1 MKNKRIMVAIAALII
16 SGILNV
22 FFVEN
27 KDASLALSILIM
39 GLGVLVAIWIVV
51 VSRKE
56 AEKSQQE

>member
-1 MKNKRIMVAIAALII
+1 MKNKRIILAIITLMI
-16 SGILNV
+16 SGVLNV

-39 GLGVLVAIWIVV
+39 GLGILVAIWIVV

-56 AEKSQQE
+56 AEKNTHD

>member
-1 MKNKRIMVAIAALII
+1 MI
-16 SGILNV
+16 SGVLNV

-39 GLGVLVAIWIVV
+39 GLGVLIAIWIVI

-56 AEKSQQE
+56 AEKNTQD

>member
-1 MKNKRIMVAIAALII
+1 MKNKRILIAIVTLII

-22 FFVEN
+22 FYVEN

-56 AEKSQQE
+56 AEGNRQD

>member
-1 MKNKRIMVAIAALII
+1 MKNKRIMVAITSLII
-16 SGILNV
+16 SGVLNV
-22 FFVEN
+22 FYVEN

-56 AEKSQQE
+56 ARMNEHD

>member
-1 MKNKRIMVAIAALII
+1 MKNKRIILAIITLMI
-16 SGILNV
+16 SGVLNV

-56 AEKSQQE
+56 AEKNT

>member
-1 MKNKRIMVAIAALII
+1 MKNKRIILAIITLMI
-16 SGILNV
+16 SGVLNV

-56 AEKSQQE
+56 AEKNTHD

>member
-1 MKNKRIMVAIAALII
+1 MIAIAALII
-16 SGILNV
+16 SGVLNV

-27 KDASLALSILIM
+27 KEASLALSILIM

-56 AEKSQQE
+56 AENNQ

>member
-1 MKNKRIMVAIAALII
+1 MKNKRIILAIITLMI
-16 SGILNV
+16 SGVLNV

-56 AEKSQQE
+56 AEKNIHD

>member
-56 AEKSQQE
+56 VEKNQ

>member
-1 MKNKRIMVAIAALII
+1 MENKRIILAIVTLMI
-16 SGILNV
+16 SGILNI

-27 KDASLALSILIM
+27 KDVSLALSILIM

-56 AEKSQQE
+56 AEKNMQD

>member
-1 MKNKRIMVAIAALII
+1 MKNKRIILAIVTLMI
-16 SGILNV
+16 SGILNI

-27 KDASLALSILIM
+27 KDVSLALSILIM

-56 AEKSQQE
+56 AEKNMQD